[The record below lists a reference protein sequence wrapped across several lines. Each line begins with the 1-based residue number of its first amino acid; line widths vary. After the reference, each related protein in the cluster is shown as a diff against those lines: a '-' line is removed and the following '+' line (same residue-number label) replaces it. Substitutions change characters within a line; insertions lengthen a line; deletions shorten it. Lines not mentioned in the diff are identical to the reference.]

1 MRLCLALGFAFIV
14 TGFWIIQ
21 PFRIIPEVIR
31 RMLPVPTPD
40 ALAHS
45 QRVTAH
51 LQSLID
57 NAGGWIPFSR
67 YMEAA
72 LYAPGLGYYAAGAMK
87 FGAAGDFVT
96 APEMTPLFGRTLA
109 HAIAPVLVE
118 TGGEVLELGAGSGRL
133 AADVLG
139 ELARLGT
146 LPSRYC
152 ILEVSADLRQRQQ
165 ETLAR
170 EQPHLRER
178 VRWLDALPDH
188 FNGVIL
194 GNEVLD
200 ALPVELVHW
209 TDAGPLARGVTWT
222 GEGFAW
228 QDRAHPTRNAAH
240 PRRCPCTAA
249 RLSERNQSDGP
260 RADRSLAERLDRGLI
275 LMIDYGFSRAE
286 YYHPQRH
293 MGTLRAHY
301 RHHALDDPFYL
312 PGLCDLTA
320 HVDFS
325 AMAAGGKAAG
335 LELAGYTSQ
344 ASFLLNSR
352 CDRTADADH
361 AGPMPRPTCRRPM
374 PCSGWCRRRRWASC
388 SRRSPSPGLAMCRW
402 PDSPAATGATPYER
416 RLRGS

>member
-1 MRLCLALGFAFIV
+1 
-14 TGFWIIQ
+14 
-21 PFRIIPEVIR
+21 
-31 RMLPVPTPD
+31 MLPAPTPD

-51 LQSLID
+51 LRSLIED
-57 NAGGWIPFSR
+57 AGGWIPFSR
-67 YMEAA
+67 FMEAA

-109 HAIAPVLVE
+109 RAIAPVLAE

-139 ELARLGT
+139 ELERLDALPARYL
-146 LPSRYC
+146 

-165 ETLAR
+165 ENIAR
-170 EQPHLRER
+170 EWPHLCER
-178 VRWLDALPDH
+178 VQWLDALPAH

-200 ALPVELVHW
+200 ALPVDLLRW
-209 TDAGPLARGVTWT
+209 TETAPHVRGVVL
-222 GEGFAW
+222 EGDIFAW
-228 QDRAHPTRNAAH
+228 QDRPIADPGLRA
-240 PRRCPCTAA
+240 
-249 RLSERNQSDGP
+249 
-260 RADRSLAERLDRGLI
+260 RADALKLAPGYVSEINLAADALIASLAHALDRGLI
-275 LMIDYGFSRAE
+275 LMIDYGFSASE

-301 RHHALDDPFYL
+301 RHHALDVPFYL

-325 AMAAGGKAAG
+325 AVARAGTAAG

-344 ASFLLNSR
+344 ASFLLNSGL
-352 CDRTADADH
+352 TELLMQTPPTDA
-361 AGPMPRPTCRRPM
+361 AAYLPQANAVQR
-374 PCSGWCRRRRWASC
+374 
-388 SRRSPSPGLAMCRW
+388 LV
-402 PDSPAATGATPYER
+402 SPAEMGELFKVIGFAKGGIAPLAGFARGDR
-416 RLRGS
+416 RHAL

>member
-1 MRLCLALGFAFIV
+1 
-14 TGFWIIQ
+14 
-21 PFRIIPEVIR
+21 
-31 RMLPVPTPD
+31 MLPAPTPD

-51 LQSLID
+51 LRSLID
-57 NAGGWIPFSR
+57 DADGWIPFSR
-67 YMEAA
+67 YMETA

-109 HAIAPVLVE
+109 QAIAPVLAE

-133 AADVLG
+133 AVDVLG
-139 ELARLGT
+139 ELERLGA
-146 LPSRYC
+146 LPARYC

-165 ETLAR
+165 QTLAL
-170 EQPHLRER
+170 EQPRLVER
-178 VRWLDALPDH
+178 VRWLDALPQH
-188 FNGVIL
+188 FCGAIL

-200 ALPVELVHW
+200 ALPVTLLHG
-209 TDAGPLARGVTWT
+209 TATGPQQRGVTWA
-222 GEGFAW
+222 GDHFAW
-228 QDRAHPTRNAAH
+228 QDRPIDDPVLGA
-240 PRRCPCTAA
+240 
-249 RLSERNQSDGP
+249 
-260 RADRSLAERLDRGLI
+260 RADALALPPGYLTEINLAADALIASLAGGLDRGLI
-275 LMIDYGFSRAE
+275 LMIDYGFSASE

-325 AMAAGGKAAG
+325 AVARAGTDAG

-344 ASFLLNSR
+344 AGFLLNSGL
-352 CDRTADADH
+352 T
-361 AGPMPRPTCRRPM
+361 GLLMQTPPTDVAAYLPQANAVQR
-374 PCSGWCRRRRWASC
+374 
-388 SRRSPSPGLAMCRW
+388 LV
-402 PDSPAATGATPYER
+402 SPAEMGELFKVIGLTKGALAPLAGFARGDR
-416 RLRGS
+416 RHTL